1 MPTDRQA
8 AANAIEA
15 FLRALGRDPSKE
27 PDLAGTGARVAD
39 AYLDE
44 LCDGYAVDVAALLSA
59 NVVDGR
65 TSIVVV
71 RDAPFAT
78 MCPHHLLPA
87 TGRATVAFAPKKRL
101 VGIGTLVKLL
111 DAFAHRLTL
120 QESIGEE
127 VCRALLTHL
136 DPRWA
141 GCRLIMEHACLVA
154 RGERRH
160 GAKVETV
167 ALEGELDDATRALAH
182 GALGVGS

>member
-1 MPTDRQA
+1 P
-8 AANAIEA
+8 N
-15 FLRALGRDPSKE
+15 
-27 PDLAGTGARVAD
+27 
-39 AYLDE
+39 
-44 LCDGYAVDVAALLSA
+44 
-59 NVVDGR
+59 
-65 TSIVVV
+65 
-71 RDAPFAT
+71 
-78 MCPHHLLPA
+78 
-87 TGRATVAFAPKKRL
+87 KKL
-101 VGIGTLVKLL
+101 VGIGTLVKLV

-136 DPRWA
+136 EPRWA

-167 ALEGELDDATRALAH
+167 ALEGELDDVTRVLAH